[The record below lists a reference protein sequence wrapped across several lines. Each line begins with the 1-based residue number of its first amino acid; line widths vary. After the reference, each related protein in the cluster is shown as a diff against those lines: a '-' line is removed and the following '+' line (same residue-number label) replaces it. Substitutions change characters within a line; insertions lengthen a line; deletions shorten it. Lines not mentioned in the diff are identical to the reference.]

1 MSASIAVP
9 LPEETAA
16 PFTTPV
22 PAEAVPT
29 GSRRLTGA
37 EAESLW
43 RAWKERGDV
52 RSRDRLVLAYSPM
65 VKYLASRK
73 ARELPAHC
81 ELDDLISCGLVAII
95 EAVDRFDPAKGATF
109 EQYAWTRVA
118 GSIVD
123 ELRRQDRVSRSS
135 RSLSRTIEKTQEKW
149 LAQNGRY
156 ANETEL
162 AAELKIDVAE
172 LRQRTGE
179 LDRAHV
185 VSLNAPAGDE
195 QGGEIGET
203 IGAAPGPGDPDRA
216 LLAGEK
222 TAVFKAAIEQLSERE
237 RDVLTMVYVKGLQG
251 AEIGRMLGV
260 TESRVSQI
268 LASARTKLRSEL
280 TELRERL
287 AQPRLYPPARLES
300 GRGRPA
306 GTPGLPAV
314 ATR

>member
-1 MSASIAVP
+1 MAPSILLAEAEQVTE
-9 LPEETAA
+9 L
-16 PFTTPV
+16 PV
-22 PAEAVPT
+22 PRPHAVEAPAE
-29 GSRRLTGA
+29 SRRLTGP

-43 RAWKERGDV
+43 RAWKERGDSS
-52 RSRDRLVLAYSPM
+52 SRDRLVLAYSPM

-81 ELDDLISCGLVAII
+81 ELDDLVSCGLVAII
-95 EAVDRFDPAKGATF
+95 EAVDRFDPTKGATF

-135 RSLSRTIEKTQEKW
+135 RSLGRSIERTQERW
-149 LAQNGRY
+149 LVQQGRQ
-156 ANETEL
+156 ANEQEL
-162 AAELKIDVAE
+162 ASELKIGISE
-172 LRQRTGE
+172 LRDRTSE

-216 LLAGEK
+216 LLAREK
-222 TAVFKAAIEQLSERE
+222 TAVFKQAIETLSERE
-237 RDVLTMVYVKGLQG
+237 RDVLTLVYVQGMQG

-268 LASARTKLRSEL
+268 LASARTKLRTEL
-280 TELRERL
+280 TEYD
-287 AQPRLYPPARLES
+287 QS
-300 GRGRPA
+300 
-306 GTPGLPAV
+306 
-314 ATR
+314 

>member
-9 LPEETAA
+9 LPEETTTQFPTPA
-16 PFTTPV
+16 PTPA
-22 PAEAVPT
+22 PAEAGST
-29 GSRRLTGA
+29 GARRLTGP

-43 RAWKERGDV
+43 RAWKQRGDV
-52 RSRDRLVLAYSPM
+52 RSRDRLVLAYAPM

-95 EAVDRFDPAKGATF
+95 ESLDRFDPAKGATF

-135 RSLSRTIEKTQEKW
+135 RSLSRTIDRTQEKW
-149 LAQNGRY
+149 LAQNGRS
-156 ANETEL
+156 ATEAEL
-162 AAELKIDVAE
+162 AVELGIDLAE
-172 LRQRTGE
+172 LRQRIGE

-195 QGGEIGET
+195 HGGEMGET
-203 IGAAPGPGDPDRA
+203 IGAAPGPGDPERA

-222 TAVFKAAIEQLSERE
+222 TAAFKAAIGQLSERE
-237 RDVLTMVYVKGLQG
+237 RDVLTMVYVQGLQG
-251 AEIGRMLGV
+251 AEIGRTLGV
-260 TESRVSQI
+260 TESRISQI
-268 LASARTKLRSEL
+268 LASARTKLRSG
-280 TELRERL
+280 L
-287 AQPRLYPPARLES
+287 AEYENA
-300 GRGRPA
+300 
-306 GTPGLPAV
+306 
-314 ATR
+314 